1 MTRPR
6 SAKPDRYDLAG
17 ASNLET
23 HLGAE
28 LQKVNQELAALS
40 LREAEFSRLSRDLT
54 LAVTAAESY
63 AKRTI
68 EEQINAS
75 LANARVSSVR
85 IAQLA
90 DTPELPAFPP
100 LTIFLALGL
109 VGGVVL
115 ASAAAL
121 LPEALAGL
129 PSLGPSDTGNA
140 DGSSP
145 SAAKRARASASVFS
159 YPGGTAPELRR

>member
-1 MTRPR
+1 
-6 SAKPDRYDLAG
+6 
-17 ASNLET
+17 
-23 HLGAE
+23 
-28 LQKVNQELAALS
+28 VNQELAALS

-90 DTPELPAFPP
+90 ETPELPAFPQ
-100 LTIFLALGL
+100 LSIFL
-109 VGGVVL
+109 
-115 ASAAAL
+115 
-121 LPEALAGL
+121 
-129 PSLGPSDTGNA
+129 D
-140 DGSSP
+140 
-145 SAAKRARASASVFS
+145 
-159 YPGGTAPELRR
+159 